1 MSQALVFIFRSLSS
15 GQNMDPKLR
24 STERQQSWSVWQE
37 D

>member
-1 MSQALVFIFRSLSS
+1 
-15 GQNMDPKLR
+15 MDPKLR